1 MECGKYEPEPM
12 VRSLVALGTVFLLPD
27 GRGTDAKMS
36 AKGQGIASRLEQ
48 LGNINDGKGHDTM
61 TRAVIK
67 EILSIL

>member
-27 GRGTDAKMS
+27 GRGADAVKS
-36 AKGQGIASRLEQ
+36 ANGRGISSMLEH
-48 LGNINDGKGHDTM
+48 LANTNDGNSGDM
-61 TRAVIK
+61 TKAVVK